1 MSTDISTEGRE
12 LVIKMDGRVRRSPVP
27 DGFSPAMFRHAVAG
41 ADLLYRRKGVMP
53 SLNELVS
60 SWEDFDKKTIAKIWT
75 TPEFKAALEIR
86 GIKFDVKQGLTA
98 EQLYAIQILQDPTD
112 RRTTKTKLEAVGIP
126 IGKYRAW
133 MRNPVFAR
141 AMNEQAEHN
150 LGDSVQMALN
160 KLVANA
166 EAGDQR
172 AIEKIL
178 EISGRWNPQQQEV
191 QNARTVVM
199 TMMEILQEELAGDTD
214 RLDRILQRLR
224 GKMTSLTIVQSLK
237 ELS

>member
-1 MSTDISTEGRE
+1 MSIDIKTEGRE
-12 LVIKMDGRVRRSPVP
+12 LVITTDGRVQRSPVP
-27 DGFSPAMFRHAVAG
+27 SGFSPAMFRHVVAG

-53 SLNELVS
+53 TINEVVS
-60 SWEDFDKKTIAKIWT
+60 SWEGFDKSTVSKVWA
-75 TPEFKAALEIR
+75 TPEFRAALEIR
-86 GIKFDVKQGLTA
+86 GIAFDPKAGLTA

-112 RRTTKTKLEAVGIP
+112 RRTTKTKLEAVGIS

-133 MRNPVFAR
+133 MRNPVFAGY
-141 AMNEQAEHN
+141 MNSQAEQN

-160 KLVANA
+160 KLVSNA

-191 QNARTVVM
+191 QNARTVVI
-199 TMMEILQEELAGDTD
+199 TFMEILQEELADNQEL
-214 RLDRILQRLR
+214 LDRIMSRAR
-224 GKMTSLTIVQSLK
+224 GKMTTLSVVHSLK
-237 ELS
+237 EI

>member
-1 MSTDISTEGRE
+1 
-12 LVIKMDGRVRRSPVP
+12 
-27 DGFSPAMFRHAVAG
+27 
-41 ADLLYRRKGVMP
+41 
-53 SLNELVS
+53 
-60 SWEDFDKKTIAKIWT
+60 
-75 TPEFKAALEIR
+75 
-86 GIKFDVKQGLTA
+86 
-98 EQLYAIQILQDPTD
+98 
-112 RRTTKTKLEAVGIP
+112 
-126 IGKYRAW
+126 
-133 MRNPVFAR
+133 
-141 AMNEQAEHN
+141 MNEQAEHN